1 MREIR
6 TSGSEGGVGF
16 IPHPYLY
23 RGLNFDSP
31 PHPRLGSSR
40 RGPPTS
46 PPQCTSPMS

>member
-23 RGLNFDSP
+23 QSHESRGGLMMLS
-31 PHPRLGSSR
+31 
-40 RGPPTS
+40 
-46 PPQCTSPMS
+46 Q